1 MVAAADGL
9 VLNGGTNM
17 MTHRLRPTGRRLGFL
32 LLPLLLILAAG
43 AWYLLDPGFRAGQ
56 QPAIAPDNLP
66 KDAFE
71 RRVRDY
77 LVANPEVIVE
87 AMQNLEWKQREEEQT
102 EAQAALTAHRD
113 ELLNNPESPV
123 GGNPQG
129 DVTLIEFFDYNC
141 SYCRQVAPAMVE
153 AEEGDPQLR
162 IVYKEFPILGPDSVF
177 AARAALAAR
186 RQNLY
191 PQFHKAMMQVSGSAD
206 EVQVMAVAE
215 EIGLNVEQIRADM
228 QDPAIDA
235 EIERNLALA
244 QALRINGTPGFV
256 IGDEILR
263 GATDLQTM
271 RRLIDQARKH
281 QNR

>member
-1 MVAAADGL
+1 L
-9 VLNGGTNM
+9 
-17 MTHRLRPTGRRLGFL
+17 THHLRFAGRRLGFL
-32 LLPLLLILAAG
+32 LLPLVLIIAAG

-56 QPAIAPDNLP
+56 QPPTASENLP

-71 RRVRDY
+71 QRVRDY
-77 LVANPEVIVE
+77 LVANPEVLVE
-87 AMQNLEWKQREEEQT
+87 AMQNLERKQRQAEQT
-102 EAQAALTAHRD
+102 EAQAALAAHSD
-113 ELLNNPESPV
+113 ELLNSPESPV

-129 DVTLIEFFDYNC
+129 DVTLVEFFDYNC
-141 SYCRQVAPAMVE
+141 PYCRQVAPAMVE
-153 AEEGDPQLR
+153 AEDGDPRLR
-162 IVYKEFPILGPDSVF
+162 IVYKEFPILGPNSVL

-191 PQFHKAMMQVSGSAD
+191 PQFHKAMMQVSGAAD
-206 EVQVMAVAE
+206 EAQVVAVAE
-215 EIGLNVEQIRADM
+215 EIGLDVEQLRIDM
-228 QDPAIDA
+228 QDPGIDA

-244 QALRINGTPGFV
+244 RALRINGTPGFV

-271 RRLIDQARKH
+271 QRLIDQARKD

>member
-1 MVAAADGL
+1 
-9 VLNGGTNM
+9 
-17 MTHRLRPTGRRLGFL
+17 MTQFSKFTGRRFGFL
-32 LLPLLLILAAG
+32 LLPLLLIIAAS

-56 QPAIAPDNLP
+56 QPTTASENLP
-66 KDAFE
+66 QDAFE

-87 AMQNLEWKQREEEQT
+87 AMQNLERKQREAEQT
-102 EAQAALTAHRD
+102 EAQAALTIHRD
-113 ELLNNPESPV
+113 ELFNSPESPV

-129 DVTLIEFFDYNC
+129 DVTMVEFFDYNC
-141 SYCRQVAPAMVE
+141 PYCRQVAPAMVA
-153 AEEGDPQLR
+153 AEEGDPRLR
-162 IVYKEFPILGPDSVF
+162 IVYKEFPILGPNSVF
-177 AARAALAAR
+177 AARAALAAH

-206 EVQVMAVAE
+206 EEQVIAVAE
-215 EIGLNVEQIRADM
+215 EIGLNVEQLRADM

-235 EIERNLALA
+235 EIDRNLALA
-244 QALRINGTPGFV
+244 RALRINGTPGFV

-271 RRLIDQARKH
+271 QRLIDQARKD
-281 QNR
+281 RGR

>member
-1 MVAAADGL
+1 MADRL
-9 VLNGGTNM
+9 VLNGGRRWLTQFS
-17 MTHRLRPTGRRLGFL
+17 RFTGRRFGFL
-32 LLPLLLILAAG
+32 LLPLLLIIAAG

-56 QPAIAPDNLP
+56 QPTTASENLP
-66 KDAFE
+66 QDAFE

-87 AMQNLEWKQREEEQT
+87 AMQNLERKQREAEQT

-113 ELLNNPESPV
+113 ELLNSPESPV

-129 DVTLIEFFDYNC
+129 DVTMVEFFDYNC
-141 SYCRQVAPAMVE
+141 PYCRQVAPAMVA
-153 AEEGDPQLR
+153 AEDGDPQLR
-162 IVYKEFPILGPDSVF
+162 IVYKEFPILGPNSLF

-191 PQFHKAMMQVSGSAD
+191 PQFHKAMMQVSGAAD
-206 EVQVMAVAE
+206 EAQVIAVAE
-215 EIGLNVEQIRADM
+215 EIGLNVEQLRTDM

-244 QALRINGTPGFV
+244 RALRINGTPGFV
-256 IGDEILR
+256 IGDEVLR

-271 RRLIDQARKH
+271 QRLIDQARKD